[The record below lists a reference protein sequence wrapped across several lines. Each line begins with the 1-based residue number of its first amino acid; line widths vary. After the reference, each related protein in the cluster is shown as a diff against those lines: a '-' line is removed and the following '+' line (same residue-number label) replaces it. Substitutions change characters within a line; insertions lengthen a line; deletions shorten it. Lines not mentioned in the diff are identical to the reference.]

1 MEIPAQS
8 DAPQTRYDFFNA
20 GGRLR
25 PIWRFLIA
33 VVAVIIAN
41 IIAGK
46 AAFSVFG
53 KHPLVAD
60 AAYRSLA
67 LLLLVGAFS
76 LMLRYLDQIDGGL
89 LAAQGL
95 PMRKAALR
103 DIWKGFG
110 LGFLLIALSVIAIA
124 VFGSLE
130 ITAMLNAVTVR
141 RAVIVVMLL
150 LSGAMFEEV
159 MFRGYPFQR
168 LVESIGPW
176 GAILVLSVLFGAVHL
191 QNPNAGGVLSWGF
204 FNTITVGVLLALAYL
219 RTKALWVPFGFHFAW
234 NFALGVVF
242 GLPVSG
248 LSMFSVI
255 VRSHATGSKLL
266 TGGNY
271 GLEASLTGAVV
282 IVLGILI
289 VIALPSSKA
298 ELSARVEGGS
308 EVSETV

>member
-1 MEIPAQS
+1 MEMTAQS
-8 DAPQTRYDFFNA
+8 DAPLERNDFFSA

-25 PIWRFLIA
+25 SIWRFLISVI
-33 VVAVIIAN
+33 VVIFAN

-46 AAFSVFG
+46 TAFTVFG

-60 AAYRSLA
+60 AAYRCLA
-67 LLLLVGAFS
+67 LLLLVGAFA
-76 LMLRYLDQIDGGL
+76 LMCRYLDQVHGGV

-95 PMRKAALR
+95 PLR
-103 DIWKGFG
+103 REAFRDMWKGFG
-110 LGFLLIALSVIAIA
+110 LGFLLVALAVVAIAL
-124 VFGSLE
+124 FGSLE
-130 ITAMLNAVTVR
+130 MTVALNASTARRALVVVVLLLAGAML
-141 RAVIVVMLL
+141 
-150 LSGAMFEEV
+150 EEV

-191 QNPNAGGVLSWGF
+191 QNPNAGGILSWGF

-219 RTKALWVPFGFHFAW
+219 RTKALWLPFGFHFAW
-234 NFALGVVF
+234 NFALGMVF

-255 VRSHATGSKLL
+255 VRAHASGPKLL

-271 GLEASLTGAVV
+271 GIESSLTGAVV
-282 IVLGILI
+282 IVLGIAI
-289 VIALPSSKA
+289 VVALPGKKA
-298 ELSARVEGGS
+298 ELPVPAEHDGIS
-308 EVSETV
+308 EAV